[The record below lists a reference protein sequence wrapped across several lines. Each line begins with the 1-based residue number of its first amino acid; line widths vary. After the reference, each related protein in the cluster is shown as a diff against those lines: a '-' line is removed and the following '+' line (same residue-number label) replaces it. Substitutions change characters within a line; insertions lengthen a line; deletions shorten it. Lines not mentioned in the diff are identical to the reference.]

1 MDIYTPMFI
10 FHNSQVE
17 KIQMF
22 IDGNM
27 YEQNVVY
34 AYDRILSSLKK
45 DRNSDTCYSID
56 GPWKHCVKRNK
67 A

>member
-56 GPWKHCVKRNK
+56 GP
-67 A
+67 